1 MLVRNIEPRLIR
13 LDGVFI
19 APNQEIEVA
28 ENAVGLASL
37 LERGTLIQINTDAN
51 LDVPESNSEAP
62 EGNSEAPE
70 GNSEVPWTKSE
81 KSNKGKK

>member
-51 LDVPESNSEAP
+51 LDVPETT
-62 EGNSEAPE
+62 
-70 GNSEVPWTKSE
+70 SEVPETTSEVPETKSE

>member
-37 LERGTLIQINTDAN
+37 LERGTLIQVDTDT
-51 LDVPESNSEAP
+51 NSEAP
-62 EGNSEAPE
+62 E
-70 GNSEVPWTKSE
+70 TKSE
-81 KSNKGKK
+81 KSSKGKK

>member
-37 LERGTLIQINTDAN
+37 LERGTLIQMICTPKVGLNNQLIKVQIFYD
-51 LDVPESNSEAP
+51 
-62 EGNSEAPE
+62 
-70 GNSEVPWTKSE
+70 
-81 KSNKGKK
+81 

>member
-51 LDVPESNSEAP
+51 SEVPESNSEVL
-62 EGNSEAPE
+62 E
-70 GNSEVPWTKSE
+70 TKSE

>member
-51 LDVPESNSEAP
+51 LDVPETTSEAP
-62 EGNSEAPE
+62 ETTSAVPE
-70 GNSEVPWTKSE
+70 TKSE

>member
-37 LERGTLIQINTDAN
+37 LERGTLIQVDA
-51 LDVPESNSEAP
+51 DTNSEAP
-62 EGNSEAPE
+62 EN
-70 GNSEVPWTKSE
+70 KSE
-81 KSNKGKK
+81 KSSKGKK

>member
-1 MLVRNIEPRLIR
+1 MLVRNVEPRLLR
-13 LDGVFI
+13 VGGEFI

-62 EGNSEAPE
+62 EGNSEVPE
-70 GNSEVPWTKSE
+70 TKSE

>member
-19 APNQEIEVA
+19 GPNQEIEVA

-37 LERGTLIQINTDAN
+37 LERGTLIQINTAN
-51 LDVPESNSEAP
+51 LDIP

-70 GNSEVPWTKSE
+70 GNSEVPETKSE

>member
-37 LERGTLIQINTDAN
+37 LERGTLIQINTAN
-51 LDVPESNSEAP
+51 LDIP

-70 GNSEVPWTKSE
+70 GNSEVPETKSE